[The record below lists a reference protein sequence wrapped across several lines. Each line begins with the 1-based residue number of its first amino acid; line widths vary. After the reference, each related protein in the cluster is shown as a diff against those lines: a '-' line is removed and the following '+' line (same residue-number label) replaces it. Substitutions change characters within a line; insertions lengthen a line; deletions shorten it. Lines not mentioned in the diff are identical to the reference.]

1 MGFQH
6 GVDANQARTDVGKTP
21 LHGIVVGGMPPAVQY
36 LVAYG
41 ASLVRGFPQAYTGTT
56 RYTHSLT
63 HKPKLA
69 EWLNAVSSWSQLRVA
84 AGCRLYKDAAPLL
97 R

>member
-41 ASLVRGFPQAYTGTT
+41 ASLVTEDFHGRTPAQLAT
-56 RYTHSLT
+56 LT